1 MYDIKLDK
9 TDLKILQM
17 IENDARVSLKELASA
32 NYMSSPG
39 VAARIRRLEELGLIK
54 GYHTEVDYS
63 LLGYNIKAFIN
74 LEVNPKDKVSFYPY
88 IKEIP
93 NVVEC
98 SCVTGDYSMLLKVL
112 FRKPEELDHLI
123 NELQQFGR
131 TKTLIAFSTPVE
143 HRPLPLEKIGKSN
156 NQQ

>member
-1 MYDIKLDK
+1 MNDIKLDK
-9 TDLKILQM
+9 TDLKILHM
-17 IENDARVSLKELASA
+17 IENNSRISIKEIATA

-39 VAARIRRLEELGLIK
+39 VSARIHRLEEIGLIK
-54 GYHTEVDYS
+54 SYYTEIDYS

-74 LEVNPKDKVSFYPY
+74 LEVNPKDKVTFYPY
-88 IKEIP
+88 IKKIP

-112 FRKPEELDHLI
+112 FRKPEELDHFI

-131 TKTLIAFSTPVE
+131 TKTLIAFSTPVD
-143 HRPLPLEKIGKSN
+143 HHPLPLEDMLN
-156 NQQ
+156 VE